1 MKSRDS
7 EVDVDDSSDAQSCSG
22 SKSKKD
28 DSGTDDDSGNA
39 QSCSGTKSKKDDSGT
54 YDGSGNEQ
62 SCRGSKSRKD
72 DSGTYEVCML
82 SLWHVL
88 LLVFSHVP
96 FVQTQYLI
104 DVCSYY
110 H

>member
-7 EVDVDDSSDAQSCSG
+7 EVDV
-22 SKSKKD
+22 
-28 DSGTDDDSGNA
+28 DDSGNA

-62 SCRGSKSRKD
+62 SCMGSKSRKD
-72 DSGTYEVCML
+72 DSDTYDGSGNAQSCRGSKLRKYDSGTYEVCML

-88 LLVFSHVP
+88 LLVFSPVSP
-96 FVQTQYLI
+96 NKKFVEAM
-104 DVCSYY
+104 
-110 H
+110 

>member
-28 DSGTDDDSGNA
+28 DSGT
-39 QSCSGTKSKKDDSGT
+39 
-54 YDGSGNEQ
+54 YDGSGNAQ
-62 SCRGSKSRKD
+62 SCRGSKSEKD
-72 DSGTYEVCML
+72 DSGTDEVCML

-88 LLVFSHVP
+88 LLVFSHVLL
-96 FVQTQYLI
+96 YKLNI
-104 DVCSYY
+104 
-110 H
+110 